1 MPALFLFFFCFSGF
15 KPVHTWYI
23 MKLRSDMVEGFKK
36 RKQYVVDRK
45 FQFRMIASFLL
56 SVLIA
61 LFIFTLFI
69 SLYFWA
75 ATMAGENLF
84 KEFITIDKQV
94 VEQRTVEV
102 DGKLVTKDVSYTKT
116 EEGVKR
122 WEIVLPPLI
131 INNLIIMIVISIL
144 GLRYSHRIA
153 GPAYRIKED
162 IKRVIDDEESIQ
174 ISLRKNDRLRE
185 LVGEVN
191 RLLSEYSKLR
201 DSSK

>member
-1 MPALFLFFFCFSGF
+1 
-15 KPVHTWYI
+15 
-23 MKLRSDMVEGFKK
+23 MVEGFKK
-36 RKQYVVDRK
+36 RKKYVIDRK

-61 LFIFTLFI
+61 VCVFTAFI
-69 SLYFWA
+69 SLYYWA

-84 KEFITIDKQV
+84 KEFITIDRQV
-94 VEQRTVEV
+94 VEKQAVEI
-102 DGKLVTKDVSYTKT
+102 DGKTVVKDVSFTRT

-131 INNLIIMIVISIL
+131 INNLIIMIVVAAL

-162 IKRVIDDEESIQ
+162 IKRVLDEEDSIQ
-174 ISLRKNDRLRE
+174 INLRKKDRLRDM
-185 LVGEVN
+185 VGEVN
-191 RLLSEYSKLR
+191 RLIAEYVKLR
-201 DSSK
+201 DASKK